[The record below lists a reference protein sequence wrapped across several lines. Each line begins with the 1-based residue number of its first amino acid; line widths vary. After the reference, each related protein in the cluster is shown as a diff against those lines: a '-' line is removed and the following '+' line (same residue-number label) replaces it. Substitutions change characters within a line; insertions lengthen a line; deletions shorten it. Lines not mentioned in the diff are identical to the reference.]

1 MEVEHQDVLK
11 TLKEGNLTDEATQT
25 IEQVAK
31 DVASNFS

>member
-11 TLKEGNLTDEATQT
+11 TLKEGKLTEEVTQT

-31 DVASNFS
+31 DVASNYS